1 MFKNRRTPMVET
13 SEIVPNDPT
22 TTVMFEHDGI
32 ISVGHFE
39 PDTEEFVSGGTTF
52 QRYSRSEVRAWK
64 PLVSNSKDYFFK
76 LQYGDEEDER
86 SSKPKPK
93 KVVAVDSGLPYLVD
107 LHLTGR
113 RGGTKVG
120 AVRRDG
126 PPARYKI
133 RDGTKR
139 GVGKK
144 LGVPS
149 DNPNARRNKS
159 IQHKGGREDLPKDRR
174 CSDTG
179 LRSGEDAGCLPL
191 DTAQQVIG

>member
-1 MFKNRRTPMVET
+1 MYENKRTPMVE
-13 SEIVPNDPT
+13 SSGIVPNDPA
-22 TTVMFEHDGI
+22 TTVMFEHHGI

-39 PDTEEFVSGGTTF
+39 PNSEEFVSAGTTF
-52 QRYSRSEVRAWK
+52 RRYPRSEVRAWK
-64 PLVSNSKDYFFK
+64 PLVANSKEYFSK
-76 LQYGDEEDER
+76 LINGEEDER

-159 IQHKGGREDLPKDRR
+159 IQHKGGREDLPKDR
-174 CSDTG
+174 
-179 LRSGEDAGCLPL
+179 
-191 DTAQQVIG
+191 